1 MPSDILVYSKYKRK
15 RMRIFMFILTL
26 GLFAHAQ
33 SIMLPD
39 NFQANFTQKITNPKK
54 KVINYSGNVRFSSKT
69 LLKWVYVKPTKKEV
83 CTNGKELTVVDH
95 DLEQVSNYLIDKGFN
110 LIKIV
115 KDAKPHSKNVY
126 VSKYNGTNVTIQV
139 DNKQK
144 LHSIAYFDNLDNK
157 VQIVFKKVKYGKGK
171 LSSKSMKCQAPKAYD
186 MIRG

>member
-1 MPSDILVYSKYKRK
+1 MRTFIL
-15 RMRIFMFILTL
+15 ILTL
-26 GLFAHAQ
+26 GLFAYAKP
-33 SIMLPD
+33 ITLPA
-39 NFQANFTQKITNPKK
+39 NFTANFTQKITNPKK
-54 KVINYSGNVRFSSKT
+54 KVINYKGKVHFSSKS
-69 LLKWVYVKPTKKEV
+69 LLKWAYTKPTKKEV
-83 CTNGKELTVVDH
+83 CTNGKELVVVDH

-115 KDAKPHSKNVY
+115 KDAKVHSKNVY

-157 VQIVFKKVKYGKGK
+157 VQIVFKKVRYGKGK
-171 LSSKSMKCQAPKAYD
+171 LSKKVMTCKAPRDYD

>member
-1 MPSDILVYSKYKRK
+1 MFHQQSTILSKNNPMPSDILVYSKYKRK

-115 KDAKPHSKNVY
+115 KDAISDYRFVLKS
-126 VSKYNGTNVTIQV
+126 SG
-139 DNKQK
+139 
-144 LHSIAYFDNLDNK
+144 F
-157 VQIVFKKVKYGKGK
+157 FKITKIT
-171 LSSKSMKCQAPKAYD
+171 MD
-186 MIRG
+186 